1 MKKCTYN
8 KHGGGYGMGAPL
20 VPFDPANDQSFSI
33 KMPVNQSF
41 SDCAFPARPGQLDV
55 VPRPDLAQ
63 VGMAGGRRN
72 SNRHRTQ
79 RKKGGAQSEYYPV
92 NGADTTYKVE
102 LPITQG
108 FPNCS
113 GVDVP
118 SRIMEQ
124 AHPELAQ
131 TPMAGGKRTRK
142 TRKARNLVGGTRGF
156 SVDPWN
162 NVGGNGPNAG
172 AANVPVPCDPRA
184 GSFNFMSHTPIH
196 PDIRAP
202 YDVYSLTANK
212 MGGSYKTCTRGGNYK
227 TCTRGGNYKTCTRGG
242 SYKTC
247 TRGGSYK
254 GCSRGGSY
262 KGCSR
267 GGSYSQ
273 GNGYSDECYAAPGSY
288 LPKYEAETAGF
299 TFRPS
304 TERGGTLPDG
314 ITAYMNVVP
323 QAARMGGA
331 RNTFRTR
338 KHRRS

>member
-1 MKKCTYN
+1 MKRCTYN
-8 KHGGGYGMGAPL
+8 KNGGGYGMGAPL
-20 VPFDPANDQSFSI
+20 VPFDPANDQAFSI

-55 VPRPDLAQ
+55 VPHPELAQ
-63 VGMAGGRRN
+63 VVMAGGRQ
-72 SNRHRTQ
+72 RTQ
-79 RKKGGAQSEYYPV
+79 RKQRKHRKHRKHGGAHSEYYPV
-92 NGADTTYKVE
+92 NGADATYKVN

-113 GVDVP
+113 GVEVQ

-142 TRKARNLVGGTRGF
+142 ARKANRTRKAMKAMNLMGGTRGF

-162 NVGGNGPNAG
+162 NIGGNGPNAG

-202 YDVYSLTANK
+202 HDVYSLTANK
-212 MGGSYKTCTRGGNYK
+212 MGGSYKGCTA
-227 TCTRGGNYKTCTRGG
+227 
-242 SYKTC
+242 
-247 TRGGSYK
+247 
-254 GCSRGGSY
+254 
-262 KGCSR
+262 R

-304 TERGGTLPDG
+304 TEQGGTLPDG
-314 ITAYMNVVP
+314 ITAYMDRVP
-323 QAARMGGA
+323 VAARMGGA
-331 RNTFRTR
+331 RNTLRKR